1 MRIVASL
8 LAFEA
13 IDPTT
18 PITMYINSLGGSPY
32 SAVGVVDT
40 MLAISPPIRT
50 VAMGMV
56 GTTAALLLA
65 AGTKGERYAMP
76 SARVMLHQPI
86 GGAAGSADEVN
97 ITAAELHRT
106 MRVVNAFLAKFTGRS
121 EGEIEEESDRP
132 FYMGA
137 REAVAFGMVDAVL
150 PSRGTGVA
158 PEPPAE
164 VTTALGKA

>member
-13 IDPTT
+13 IDPTL

-40 MLAISPPIRT
+40 MLALGPPIRT

-65 AGTKGERYAMP
+65 AGTKGERYCMP

-97 ITAAELHRT
+97 ITATELHRT
-106 MRVVNAFLAKFTGRS
+106 MRVVNAFLARFTGRA
-121 EGEIEEESDRP
+121 EDEIEAESDRP

-137 REAVAFGMVDAVL
+137 REAVDFGLVDAVL

-164 VTTALGKA
+164 VLAALGKA